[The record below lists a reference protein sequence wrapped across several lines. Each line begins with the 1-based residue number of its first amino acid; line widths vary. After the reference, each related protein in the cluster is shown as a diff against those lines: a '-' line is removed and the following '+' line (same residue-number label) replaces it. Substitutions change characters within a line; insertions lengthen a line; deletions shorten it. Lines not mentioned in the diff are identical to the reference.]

1 MAESL
6 GCPIVSADSRQ
17 IFEEIPI
24 GTAAPTDKE
33 KSRVKHYFVG
43 NHSIA
48 EDYNAGQ
55 YERDC
60 LALLDTLFSHHDVV
74 VLTGGSMMYIDAVC
88 KGFDDIPE
96 VSAEM
101 RNAILEEYQEKGLEW
116 LQEEVKRLDAD
127 YYEIVD
133 RQNPQRLLHAVE
145 VSRVLG
151 LPYSTLRKG
160 IKRER
165 PFKIVKI
172 GLTRDRAILYDR
184 INRRVDEMMRSG
196 LLEEVKAVLSY
207 REKNSLNTVGYK
219 ELFAYLDGK
228 CSLDE
233 AINLIKQDSRHYAKR
248 QMTWFRRDDEI
259 HWFNLDEYE
268 TNDIVHAICDML
280 DGVQSERH

>member
-96 VSAEM
+96 VSAEV